1 MIRHRRKMG
10 RAWPAYACL
19 LAGGLLAAC
28 GGGGGGSTPPPADT
42 TPPAVAAVSPADK
55 ASGVA
60 MNVQVTVTFSEAM
73 DCAKAGGDSL
83 TVSHAG
89 AAVAGAVTCSGSTLS
104 FKPTSLLPTNAT
116 LTATASGAMADLA
129 GNRLGSAHAWR
140 FDVRPWTVQVAASSF
155 EVVAIDAAGNFHV
168 AGSTAASMDA
178 SFPTGGALLAK
189 YDALGNQLWAR
200 QFGSRQ
206 DSATALTIGADGSV
220 FVGGLADN
228 DPVRNPGLFK
238 SVFIAKYDA
247 SGTQLWLKRFGS
259 QVNDLL
265 RALQADADGNVVAVG
280 YTQGDLFSRNAGGS
294 SDFFV
299 MKLDAAGNLRWGRQ
313 DGGALGDNAGGLAVS
328 AAGEIFVA
336 GYAGTALHGQA
347 SSGGTDAFLIKYAA
361 DGTRQWTQFIGSAG
375 SDYGATVRRDAGG
388 NLYVLGRTS
397 GTFTGQSSA
406 GGLDAFVAKIDA
418 AGALQWVRQLG
429 TAGDEYPTAMTLNG
443 AGGLRIAGFT
453 TGAFPGASN
462 TGAQNGFMAQLDP
475 GATLQW
481 ARQWGGTGSEYVYGI
496 ALDAA
501 DNTFVA
507 STRSAPGSTGAG
519 NLEAFLLKFA
529 PDGTPR

>member
-1 MIRHRRKMG
+1 MIKHRRLG
-10 RAWPAYACL
+10 RAWPFSASL
-19 LAGGLLAAC
+19 LVGALVAAC
-28 GGGGGGSTPPPADT
+28 GGGGGSASPPGDT
-42 TPPAVAAVSPADK
+42 IPPTVAAVSPADK

-60 MNVQVTVTFSEAM
+60 ANAQVTVTFSEAV
-73 DCAKAGGDSL
+73 DCAKAGGESL
-83 TVSHAG
+83 TVSHASV
-89 AAVAGAVTCSGSTLS
+89 AVAGAVTCNGSTLS
-104 FKPTSLLPTNAT
+104 FKPTSALPTNAT
-116 LTATASGAMADLA
+116 LTATASGAMTDLA
-129 GNRLGSAHAWR
+129 GNRLGTAHAWQ
-140 FDVRPWTVQVAASSF
+140 FDVRPWTVQVGASSL
-155 EVVAIDAAGNFHV
+155 EVVSIDAAGNLYA

-200 QFGSRQ
+200 QLGSRQ

-220 FVGGLADN
+220 FVGGLADD
-228 DPVRNPGLFK
+228 DPVRNPGRLK

-247 SGTQLWLKRFGS
+247 SGTQLWLKRLGS
-259 QVNDLL
+259 QTNDLL

-361 DGTRQWTQFIGSAG
+361 DGTRQWTRFIGSAG
-375 SDYGATVRRDAGG
+375 WEYGATVRRDAAG

-397 GTFTGQSSA
+397 GTFAGQSSA
-406 GGLDAFVAKIDA
+406 GGLDAFVAKVDA

-429 TAGDEYPTAMTLNG
+429 TPGDEYPTAMALNA

-462 TGAQNGFMAQLDP
+462 AGAQNGFVAQLDAG
-475 GATLQW
+475 GALQW
-481 ARQWGGTGSEYVYGI
+481 ARQWGGTGSEYVYGM

-501 DNTFVA
+501 DNMFVA
-507 STRSAPGSTGAG
+507 STRSAPGSTG
-519 NLEAFLLKFA
+519 EAFLLKFA